1 MRWFHLAVIVLF
13 AAVTAVFAI
22 QNLQTV
28 TVSFF
33 RIGAQMPLAFLVAII
48 YLLGAV
54 TGGSLFALLRRAFEG
69 ARRRTF
75 ATS

>member
-1 MRWFHLAVIVLF
+1 MRWVHLAIIVLF
-13 AAVTAVFAI
+13 AAVTAVLAM
-22 QNLQTV
+22 QNLQIV
-28 TVSFF
+28 TVSVF
-33 RIGAQMPLAFLVAII
+33 RISAQMPLAFLVAII

-54 TGGSLFALLRRAFEG
+54 TGAALFALLRRAIEG

>member
-1 MRWFHLAVIVLF
+1 MRWLHLAVIVLF
-13 AAVTAVFAI
+13 AAVTAVFAM
-22 QNLQTV
+22 QNVQSV

-48 YLLGAV
+48 YLLGAL
-54 TGGSLFALLRRAFEG
+54 TGGSLFALLRRSFEG

-75 ATS
+75 STS

>member
-1 MRWFHLAVIVLF
+1 MRWLHLAVIVLF
-13 AAVTAVFAI
+13 AAVTAVFAM

-33 RIGAQMPLAFLVAII
+33 RIGAQMPLAFLIAII

-54 TGGSLFALLRRAFEG
+54 TGGSLFALLRRAIEG

-75 ATS
+75 ATP

>member
-13 AAVTAVFAI
+13 AALTAIFAI
-22 QNLQTV
+22 QNLQIV
-28 TVSFF
+28 NVSFF
-33 RIGAQMPLAFLVAII
+33 HFGAQMPLALLVAII
-48 YLLGAV
+48 YLLGAG
-54 TGGSLFALLRRAFEG
+54 TGSALFALLRRAFVG

>member
-1 MRWFHLAVIVLF
+1 MRWLHLAVIVLF
-13 AAVTAVFAI
+13 AAVTAVFAM

-33 RIGAQMPLAFLVAII
+33 RFGAHMPLAFLVAII

-54 TGGSLFALLRRAFEG
+54 TGGSLFALLRRALEG
-69 ARRRTF
+69 ARRRTL

>member
-1 MRWFHLAVIVLF
+1 MRWLHLAVIVLF
-13 AAVTAVFAI
+13 AAVTAVLAM
-22 QNLQTV
+22 QNLQII
-28 TVSFF
+28 TVSVF
-33 RIGAQMPLAFLVAII
+33 RISAQMPLAFLVAIV

-54 TGGSLFALLRRAFEG
+54 TGAALIALLRRALDG

>member
-1 MRWFHLAVIVLF
+1 MRWLHLAIIVLF
-13 AAVTAVFAI
+13 AAVTAVFAM

-28 TVSFF
+28 TVSFL

-54 TGGSLFALLRRAFEG
+54 TGGSLFALLRRALEG